1 VKFTRLGIRRSAF
14 AILCFTV
21 PSRRPLARLLTIA
34 LTITGAWFA
43 AGVYFA
49 TQHHVIAVTRGRV
62 DVEGERLIAM
72 VAATM
77 VWALFTPVVVF
88 IAERF
93 PLRRPR
99 LALNVVSM
107 ILFALGIA
115 AVRAPIDIVLPFV
128 LEGYGPTRDAG
139 LRYAVA
145 LWHTHFLFALVL
157 IGITNFLR
165 LQREAAERRRAEVE
179 SRAALAQARL
189 RRLRADLNPHFLF
202 NALNAVAAQVHTAP
216 AAAERTLDTLAELLR
231 RSLEL
236 EDVPEVPLV
245 DEIEFVERYLDVQKT
260 RFGDRLTT
268 RVEIAS
274 PDLLTSAFPP
284 LLIQPLVENAI
295 VHSVARRRDGGRV
308 EVRVARDGRW
318 LIVQV
323 RDDGPGCDPVQIFRN
338 GGVGVSNAKT
348 RLEQLYG
355 SNQSLTYRRV
365 DGTFVAEVRMPLR
378 YLETRLAS

>member
-1 VKFTRLGIRRSAF
+1 M
-14 AILCFTV
+14 
-21 PSRRPLARLLTIA
+21 PSRRPFPRLLAIA
-34 LTITGAWFA
+34 LIICAAWVVV
-43 AGVYFA
+43 GVFFA
-49 TQHHVIAVTRGRV
+49 TQHHVSAVARGRQ
-62 DVEGERLIAM
+62 DIERERLIAM
-72 VAATM
+72 LAATT
-77 VWALFTPVVVF
+77 VWSLFTPFVVF
-88 IAERF
+88 VAERF
-93 PLRRPR
+93 PLRPPR
-99 LALNVVSM
+99 LWRNLGVM
-107 ILFALGIA
+107 FLFALVVA
-115 AVRAPIDIVLPFV
+115 ALRAPIDSLLPYL
-128 LEGYGPTRDAG
+128 LEGYGPNRETG
-139 LRYAVA
+139 LLYTVA

-165 LQREAAERRRAEVE
+165 LQREAAERRLTEVH

-202 NALNAVAAQVHTAP
+202 NALNAVAALVHVAP

-245 DEIEFVERYLDVQKT
+245 EEIEFVERYLDVQKT
-260 RFGDRLTT
+260 RFGDRLHT

-308 EVRVARDGRW
+308 DVRVARDGRW
-318 LIVQV
+318 LIVEV
-323 RDDGPGCDPVQIFRN
+323 RDDGPGCDPAEIFER
-338 GGVGVSNAKT
+338 GGVGVSNAKK

-355 SNQSLTYRRV
+355 AEQSLTFRRE
-365 DGTFVAEVRMPLR
+365 DGTFVAQVRMPHR